1 MKEGI
6 DMLTLVFMIRM
17 LAVFGKVAVLALR
30 GAWGL
35 TKSLFS
41 LIFLPFILIGLVLN
55 GLIFIALP
63 VLIVVGVVLLLTGVQ
78 A

>member
-6 DMLTLVFMIRM
+6 DMLTLIFMICM
-17 LAVFGKVAVLALR
+17 FAVFGKVAVLALR

-35 TKSLFS
+35 TKILFS

-63 VLIVVGVVLLLTGVQ
+63 VLIVVGVVSLLAGEQ
-78 A
+78 G

>member
-1 MKEGI
+1 M
-6 DMLTLVFMIRM
+6 F
-17 LAVFGKVAVLALR
+17 AVFGKVAVLALK

-35 TKSLFS
+35 TKIMFS
-41 LIFLPFILIGLVLN
+41 LIFLPFILIGLVLK

-63 VLIVVGVVLLLTGVQ
+63 VLIVVGIVSLLAGVQ

>member
-1 MKEGI
+1 MN
-6 DMLTLVFMIRM
+6 
-17 LAVFGKVAVLALR
+17 AVFGKVAVLALR

-35 TKSLFS
+35 TKILFS

-63 VLIVVGVVLLLTGVQ
+63 VLIVV
-78 A
+78 

>member
-6 DMLTLVFMIRM
+6 DMLTLIFMICM
-17 LAVFGKVAVLALR
+17 FAVFGKVAVLALR

-35 TKSLFS
+35 TKILFS

-63 VLIVVGVVLLLTGVQ
+63 VLIVVGFVSLLAGAQV
-78 A
+78 

>member
-1 MKEGI
+1 MN
-6 DMLTLVFMIRM
+6 
-17 LAVFGKVAVLALR
+17 AVFGKVAVLALR

-35 TKSLFS
+35 TKILFS

-63 VLIVVGVVLLLTGVQ
+63 VLIVVWNGIIFNCICLIVTIVYNNCKKKQL
-78 A
+78 

>member
-1 MKEGI
+1 
-6 DMLTLVFMIRM
+6 MLTLIFIICMF
-17 LAVFGKVAVLALR
+17 AVFGKVALLAIR

-35 TKSLFS
+35 TKVLFS
-41 LIFLPFILIGLVLN
+41 LIFLPFILIGLVLK

-63 VLIVVGVVLLLTGVQ
+63 VLIIFGIVALLTDVQ

>member
-6 DMLTLVFMIRM
+6 DMLTLVFMICM

-35 TKSLFS
+35 TKILFS

-63 VLIVVGVVLLLTGVQ
+63 VLIVVGVVSLLAGAQ
-78 A
+78 G

>member
-1 MKEGI
+1 
-6 DMLTLVFMIRM
+6 MLTLIFIICMF
-17 LAVFGKVAVLALR
+17 AVFGKVALLAIR

-35 TKSLFS
+35 TKVLFS
-41 LIFLPFILIGLVLN
+41 LIFLPFILIGLVLK

-63 VLIVVGVVLLLTGVQ
+63 VLTIFGIVALLTDVQ

>member
-1 MKEGI
+1 
-6 DMLTLVFMIRM
+6 MLTLIFLICMF
-17 LAVFGKVAVLALR
+17 AVFGKVAVLALK

-35 TKSLFS
+35 TKILFS
-41 LIFLPFILIGLVLN
+41 LIFLPFIIIGLVLK

-63 VLIVVGVVLLLTGVQ
+63 VLIVVGIVSLLAGVQ